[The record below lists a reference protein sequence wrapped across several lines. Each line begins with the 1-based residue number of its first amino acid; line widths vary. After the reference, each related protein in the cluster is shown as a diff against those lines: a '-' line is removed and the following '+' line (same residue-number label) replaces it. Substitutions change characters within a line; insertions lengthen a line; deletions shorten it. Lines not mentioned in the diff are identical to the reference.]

1 MKYKPK
7 IYAEALVDLILKRP
21 ASDKSSAGEEKI
33 VDNFLKLLQKN
44 GDMGKAGQIVSLA
57 KKIFI
62 KKTGRRQLT
71 IESARK
77 IKANQ
82 KALIESILH
91 KGDVVAEKINKDLLA
106 GIKIII
112 DGERQFDTSM
122 QKKLENI
129 FN

>member
-1 MKYKPK
+1 MKHKPK
-7 IYAEALVDLILKRP
+7 IYAEALAEIAMKP
-21 ASDKSSAGEEKI
+21 ASAQEASARQS
-33 VDNFLKLLQKN
+33 NFLKLLEKN
-44 GDMGKAGQIVSLA
+44 GDICKASQIISLA

-77 IKANQ
+77 IKAKQ
-82 KALIESILH
+82 KELVDSILQ
-91 KGDVVAEKINKDLLA
+91 KGDIVEEKINKDLLA

-112 DGERQFDTSM
+112 NGEKQFDASM

-129 FN
+129 F

>member
-1 MKYKPK
+1 MKNNKPK
-7 IYAEALVDLILKRP
+7 IYAEALVDVILKQVH
-21 ASDKSSAGEEKI
+21 EEKI
-33 VDNFLKLLQKN
+33 LDNFIKLLQKN
-44 GDMGKAGQIVSLA
+44 GDMGKSSHIISVA

-77 IKANQ
+77 IKVKQ
-82 KALIESILH
+82 KELVESILH
-91 KGDVVAEKINKDLLA
+91 KGDIVNEKINKDLLA

-112 DGERQFDTSM
+112 DGEKQFDASM

>member
-7 IYAEALVDLILKRP
+7 LYAEALVDALLKKD
-21 ASDKSSAGEEKI
+21 ADGNKVAE
-33 VDNFLKLLQKN
+33 NFLKLLKKN
-44 GDMGKAGQIVSLA
+44 GDMRKAGQIIFLA
-57 KKIFI
+57 KKLFI

-77 IKANQ
+77 IKVKQ
-82 KALIESILH
+82 KELVESILQ
-91 KGDVVAEKINKDLLA
+91 KGDIVDEKINKGLLA

-112 DGERQFDTSM
+112 NGEKQFDASM